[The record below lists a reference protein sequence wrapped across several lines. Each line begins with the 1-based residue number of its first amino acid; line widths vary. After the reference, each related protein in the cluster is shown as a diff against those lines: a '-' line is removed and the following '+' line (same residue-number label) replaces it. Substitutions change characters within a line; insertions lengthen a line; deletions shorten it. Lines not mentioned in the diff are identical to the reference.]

1 MELVLNN
8 KINFLDAGDLVN
20 YNDEYCLITYDGSA
34 QNCWILIN
42 LQGVT
47 VDWFETIED
56 LTKNVEFIAK
66 SNKIKL
72 VVEE

>member
-1 MELVLNN
+1 MELVL
-8 KINFLDAGDLVN
+8 KEKAFFLDAGDLVN
-20 YNDEYCLITYDGSA
+20 YNDEYCLIIYDGA
-34 QNCWILIN
+34 IQYCWILVNI
-42 LQGVT
+42 QGEI
-47 VDWFETIED
+47 VDSFETIED